1 MVKSFFDL
9 IKVRIT
15 MLVLTT
21 AYLGFY
27 LGQRYQ
33 GSVLD
38 INSSIILVNFLFG
51 TFFTSSGACVL
62 NQYIE
67 SDEDSMMDR
76 TKNRPIPSGKIK
88 SSTAGITSQSPFSN
102 SCSI

>member
-15 MLVLTT
+15 MLVLPT

-51 TFFTSSGACVL
+51 TFFTS
-62 NQYIE
+62 
-67 SDEDSMMDR
+67 
-76 TKNRPIPSGKIK
+76 
-88 SSTAGITSQSPFSN
+88 
-102 SCSI
+102 